1 AATVAGL
8 AAAAAPTT
16 VKVTIV
22 GPNHAPKVVTKWRY
36 AVHVTFGGKPVAATL
51 TEKIV
56 DPLGGTHGVQ
66 YGPTKKYIVGWPIKG
81 TFRDYIIWPADSRG
95 IPLKLRAIV
104 TVGGAR
110 HVPDFAVT
118 PRRGAAPP
126 ASSRASARRSR
137 AAPGR

>member
-1 AATVAGL
+1 MMALRATALALVLAATLVGP
-8 AAAAAPTT
+8 AAAAAPTA
-16 VKVTIV
+16 VSVTIV
-22 GPNHAPKVVTKWRY
+22 GPNHAPKIVTKWHYTVR
-36 AVHVTFGGKPVAATL
+36 VTSGGKPVPAKL

-104 TVGGAR
+104 TVGGAK
-110 HVPDFAVT
+110 HVAEFAVT
-118 PRRGAAPP
+118 PHA
-126 ASSRASARRSR
+126 
-137 AAPGR
+137 